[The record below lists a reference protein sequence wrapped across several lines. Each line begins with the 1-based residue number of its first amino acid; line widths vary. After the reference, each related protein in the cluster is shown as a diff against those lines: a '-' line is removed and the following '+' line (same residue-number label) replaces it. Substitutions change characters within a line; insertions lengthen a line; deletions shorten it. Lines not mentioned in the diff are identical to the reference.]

1 MWLWTFV
8 YVVSCRFN
16 KLALNGEDGTM
27 IDEVD
32 HFVPVQVQP
41 LVNLCIKEVAFG
53 ASHSAFLTGMTCTS
67 VKHLNNLIT
76 FEVHMC

>member
-1 MWLWTFV
+1 
-8 YVVSCRFN
+8 
-16 KLALNGEDGTM
+16 M